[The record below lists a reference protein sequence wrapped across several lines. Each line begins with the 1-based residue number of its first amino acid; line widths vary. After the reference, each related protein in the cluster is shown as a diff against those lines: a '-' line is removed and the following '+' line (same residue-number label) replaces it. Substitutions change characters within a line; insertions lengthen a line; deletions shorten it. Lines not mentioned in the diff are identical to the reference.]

1 MYLVKEM
8 VEKMSEFVHAGT
20 KKTPAVRLDAAQGMM
35 EIRGSSIMEDT
46 QKFYKPVFDWIREFV
61 EHPRDL
67 AIHIEFSFFNTS
79 TARTLV
85 NMLKTLSAIKNSGCK
100 LEINWYYP
108 EDDVDIMEAGKDFSW
123 VVQMQ
128 FNYISRP
135 ATPEA

>member
-1 MYLVKEM
+1 
-8 VEKMSEFVHAGT
+8 MSEFVHAGT
-20 KKTPAVRLDAAQGMM
+20 KKSPAVRLDSAQGLM

-46 QKFYKPVFDWIREFV
+46 QKFYKPVIDWIKGFL

-67 AIHIEFSFFNTS
+67 TVHIEFSFFNTS

-85 NMLKTLSAIKNSGCK
+85 NMLKSLSAIKNSGYK

-135 ATPEA
+135 VEPES